1 MLEALIFDVDGT
13 LADTE
18 RDGHRVAFNLA
29 FEEAGLDW
37 HWDEPTYGELLAVTG
52 GKERMKHYLETHDRP
67 ERHEPDIDERIREL
81 HAQKTRH
88 YVELMRQS
96 RVPLRPG
103 VQRLL
108 QEARDAGLRLAIAT
122 TTTPQNVTALLSN
135 TLGEDSLDWFEVI
148 GAGDIVPKKK
158 PGPDIYEYVLE
169 KMKLSPEQCL
179 AFEDSRNG
187 ILSSLG
193 AGLKTLITYNGYTA
207 DDDFGGAALVI
218 DHLGDPDRPSAEL
231 RKQKGRDF
239 VDVEL
244 LRALHG

>member
-1 MLEALIFDVDGT
+1 
-13 LADTE
+13 
-18 RDGHRVAFNLA
+18 
-29 FEEAGLDW
+29 
-37 HWDEPTYGELLAVTG
+37 
-52 GKERMKHYLETHDRP
+52 
-67 ERHEPDIDERIREL
+67 
-81 HAQKTRH
+81 
-88 YVELMRQS
+88 MRQS